1 MADESVDETCNQGE
15 ASSENFL
22 ALHEY
27 VIKETEGR
35 SGQTR
40 KTGFLL
46 LFWLRFKEEGEIE
59 AEEEKDE
66 EYDVKPGDNDSSAN
80 GGEGGKGSFA
90 KKLAITGLV
99 GVGAAAVGVIA
110 APVIATA
117 ALGAGGLTASGVA
130 AGSTAAA
137 IQSSLFGGSGLI
149 GGITG
154 LWGFSKFFGR
164 NTPPTPKLLICGS
177 DAGAHVLA
185 GIASSKEGTSVR
197 VLCLSNDVAQQWNSA
212 IRSRNIEVTF
222 PSTETP
228 SRISSKPSLITKS
241 ERVAL
246 QDIDIVV
253 FTLPA
258 SDHPI
263 YFRALKNYVT
273 PGTVVVG
280 LAGNPQFMAL
290 SRELL
295 CPTGW
300 KCTLISFESLPWDC
314 QITEFGTKC
323 EVLSTRESL
332 SGKMEEGD
340 VPPLVEPVTTL
351 QYLLGPRP
359 DLTIAR
365 NRHP

>member
-15 ASSENFL
+15 ASSEN
-22 ALHEY
+22 
-27 VIKETEGR
+27 
-35 SGQTR
+35 
-40 KTGFLL
+40 
-46 LFWLRFKEEGEIE
+46 EEGEIE